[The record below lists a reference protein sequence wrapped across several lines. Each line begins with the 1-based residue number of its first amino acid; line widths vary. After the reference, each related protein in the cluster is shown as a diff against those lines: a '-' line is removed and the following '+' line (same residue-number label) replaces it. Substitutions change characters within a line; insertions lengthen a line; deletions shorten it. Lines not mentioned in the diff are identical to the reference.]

1 MEFRKHGVN
10 LILAFVLPIVFLYV
24 GLVVTFFLVK
34 SLPGDIVLCYLP
46 PSWTLPQYE
55 AMVRQLGLDQ
65 PLFIQFLRYIG
76 DFLTGNWGISCSVS
90 AGAPINALVNERVSR
105 IIEVL
110 ILPLLIGINLG
121 FIFGKISKRTKR
133 NWLKMGIQLLSAV
146 GIAIP
151 VFSFSMYLQYN
162 LSYVA
167 GAFPAIGYK
176 TPGFDNPPLIT
187 GFRILDSIISG
198 NGALAL
204 DTILHYI
211 LPTIVLTIAITALMT
226 RVFGSKFAGHSEK
239 KKTILSNT
247 AKTSAVFGVILTY
260 LILIDVTF
268 NLNGFGSLLIAAL
281 YNADFLVLRGLMG
294 VIIILLV
301 ITIFV
306 SILSFT
312 LIGIVRDKIHPP
324 QKDLKDTTEI
334 EPRISSKIEVK
345 NFLNKIIRSPVTII
359 GIVLV
364 IIPIIVAI
372 FPELISG
379 YTFEEAQGIFAGAW
393 APASPLH
400 PLGTSKFGRDVL
412 AQVAYGT
419 RNSLLFGFG
428 AVLIGLIGGVIFGP
442 LASKYKRVAH
452 PIITSSM
459 LIFYLL
465 PGILLVMFFAIITV
479 GGPTFGLLMF
489 TTGFLLMPGFTRII
503 ANSEF
508 RIVPIIKKVLT
519 YVPLFAG
526 FAILLYLAL
535 GFLGFSDPLTIQLG
549 RLVSVGREHM
559 FDAPWASLWPG
570 FIAFLIVISLLVLHE
585 GLANSSR

>member
-10 LILAFVLPIVFLYV
+10 LILATVLPIVFLYV
-24 GLVVTFFLVK
+24 GLVVTFFLVN

-76 DFLTGNWGISCSVS
+76 DFLTGNWGVSCSVS
-90 AGAPINALVNERVSR
+90 AGAPIYDLVNERLSR

-133 NWLKMGIQLLSAV
+133 NWLKKGIQLLSAV

-176 TPGFDNPPLIT
+176 TAGFDDPPFIT

-198 NGALAL
+198 NGALAM

-211 LPTIVLTIAITALMT
+211 LPTIVLTVAITALMT

-239 KKTILSNT
+239 KKTIISIT
-247 AKTSAVFGVILTY
+247 AKSSAVFSVILTY

-268 NLNGFGSLLIAAL
+268 NLNGFGSLFVAAL
-281 YNADFLVLRGLMG
+281 YNADILVLRGLMG

-312 LIGIVRDKIHPP
+312 LIGIVRDKKHPP
-324 QKDLKDTTEI
+324 QKDLKDTTEK
-334 EPRISSKIEVK
+334 EPRISGTIELK
-345 NFLNKIIRSPVTII
+345 NFLKKIIRSPITII

-364 IIPIIVAI
+364 IIPIIVSI

-419 RNSLLFGFG
+419 RNSLIFGFG

-442 LASKYKRVAH
+442 LASKYKRVIH
-452 PIITSSM
+452 PIITGSM
-459 LIFYLL
+459 LIFYIF
-465 PGILLVMFFAIITV
+465 PGILLIMIFAIITV

-489 TTGFLLMPGFTRII
+489 TTGFLLIPSFTRII

-526 FAILLYLAL
+526 FAIILYLAL

-549 RLVSVGREHM
+549 RLVSLGREHM